1 MAHAKVLVADDRALV
16 GGCNFDALSLYE
28 NWELDLLFED
38 AAVAQRV
45 SDEIVGRFAAV
56 ATPVEAAEDPK
67 TKAWDM
73 LMDRISPLL

>member
-1 MAHAKVLVADDRALV
+1 M
-16 GGCNFDALSLYE
+16 
-28 NWELDLLFED
+28 
-38 AAVAQRV
+38 AQRV

-56 ATPVEAAEDPK
+56 ATPVEVAEDPK